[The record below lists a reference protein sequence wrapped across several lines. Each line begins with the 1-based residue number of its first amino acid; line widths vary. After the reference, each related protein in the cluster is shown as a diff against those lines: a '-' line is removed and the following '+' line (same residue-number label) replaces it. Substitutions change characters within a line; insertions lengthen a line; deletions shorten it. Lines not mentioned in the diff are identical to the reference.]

1 MKKLILLPLISGLFG
16 CSPKLIQKTDVAV
29 VTENYKHVY
38 FLNNDVGQLVYA
50 VWTSD
55 SLPYGD
61 TTKAHLV
68 NSTTFKKMVERA
80 VAHPNY
86 SSLTTSQR

>member
-68 NSTTFKKMVERA
+68 TPNNFKKLVERS
-80 VAHPNY
+80 VPHPDY
-86 SSLTTSQR
+86 SNLISSQR